1 MDFEKCSDSGGLGKW
16 HRIEVYFFGVGV
28 VAKGGIKPKVR
39 FDGKK
44 YISAK
49 LTPLQWIRRKL
60 CQLRMGRF
68 PLGVNLEKSN
78 SNVC

>member
-28 VAKGGIKPKVR
+28 IAMGGIKPKLR
-39 FDGKK
+39 SDRKE

-49 LTPLQWIRRKL
+49 LTPGAGQKSQKSIRTI
-60 CQLRMGRF
+60 
-68 PLGVNLEKSN
+68 
-78 SNVC
+78 